1 MPRSTRESPRD
12 TVRSHGDRS
21 RGWVAA
27 LGAALVAGG
36 ALLGVAHAQSSVR
49 VEVRSPGNSPAEGR
63 VSLTPDGASA
73 PSHTCQTH
81 AGECTMAGV
90 PGGRYVVR
98 LDPADG
104 SVPPDARVVVIP
116 PSGSVTLRVSTH

>member
-12 TVRSHGDRS
+12 TQRS
-21 RGWVAA
+21 RGERGRGGVAA
-27 LGAALVAGG
+27 LGAVLVAGVVVV
-36 ALLGVAHAQSSVR
+36 GVAHAQSSVR
-49 VEVRSPGNSPAEGR
+49 VEVRSPGNTPAEGR
-63 VSLTPDGASA
+63 VSLTPDGAST

-90 PGGRYVVR
+90 VGGRYVVR
-98 LDPADG
+98 LEPADDG
-104 SVPPDARVVVIP
+104 VPPDARVVVIP